1 MKITR
6 ITEDSDNA
14 IIFHNNDTN
23 FYNINRGVAQ
33 DLNLD
38 SLKTKVLNK
47 TVTLH
52 LAKILGGVTSEH
64 ISQLALG
71 DEIIFTEFN

>member
-1 MKITR
+1 M
-6 ITEDSDNA
+6 
-14 IIFHNNDTN
+14 
-23 FYNINRGVAQ
+23 AQ

-52 LAKILGGVTSEH
+52 LIKVIVGITSEH
-64 ISQLALG
+64 ISQSALS
-71 DEIIFTEFN
+71 DDIIYKEY

>member
-52 LAKILGGVTSEH
+52 LTKVIVGITSEH
-64 ISQLALG
+64 ISQLTLS
-71 DEIIFTEFN
+71 DDIIYKEY